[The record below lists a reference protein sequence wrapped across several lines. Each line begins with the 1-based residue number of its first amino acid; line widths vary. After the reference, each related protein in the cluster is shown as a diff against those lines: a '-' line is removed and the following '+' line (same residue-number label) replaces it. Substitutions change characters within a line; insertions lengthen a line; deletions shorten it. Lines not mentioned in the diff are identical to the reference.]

1 MINNTHAIIL
11 RTVPFGETS
20 LVVTAFTRA
29 YGLQSYLVKGARSTG
44 KKGQSLR
51 PYLQPGAL
59 LDLVVYHHEGTEHL
73 QYIREMR
80 WARVYSKVL
89 ASVVHNAVATFMV
102 ELLTRCIRQSEPN
115 EELYETAEQYLLLLD
130 EADPFVVANLPLHF
144 ALYLAG
150 ELGFRPEN
158 NYSVTS
164 PYFDI
169 AEGKF
174 SDQYISPGLTLE
186 GENARLLHE
195 LLATDPPVT
204 LYRVKM
210 NRLQRQEI
218 MNALAKFFSIHA
230 AGFGQLK
237 SLEVLEVVFN
247 G

>member
-20 LVVTAFTRA
+20 LVVSAFTKA

-59 LDLVVYHHEGTEHL
+59 LDLVVYHHEGTDHL

-80 WARVYSKVL
+80 WARVFNHVL
-89 ASVVHNAVATFMV
+89 TSVVHNAVATFMV
-102 ELLTRCIRQSEPN
+102 ELITRCIRQSEPN
-115 EELYETAEQYLLLLD
+115 PELFTGVEQYFLLLD
-130 EADPFVVANLPLHF
+130 GAESPVVANLPLHF

-158 NYSVTS
+158 NYSENE
-164 PYFDI
+164 PFFDL
-169 AEGKF
+169 AAGRF
-174 SDQYISPGLTLE
+174 TNHYSNPANTLE
-186 GENARLLHE
+186 GENARLLHQ
-195 LLATDPPVT
+195 LLAIDPPVT

-210 NRLQRQEI
+210 NRVQRREI
-218 MNALAKFFSIHA
+218 MTALAAFFVIHA
-230 AGFGQLK
+230 AGFGHLR
-237 SLEVLEVVFN
+237 SLEVLEVVF
-247 G
+247 GG

>member
-20 LVVTAFTRA
+20 LVVSAFTKA

-59 LDLVVYHHEGTEHL
+59 LDLVVYHHEGTDHL

-89 ASVVHNAVATFMV
+89 TSVVHNAVATFMV
-102 ELLTRCIRQSEPN
+102 ELVTRCIRQSEPN
-115 EELYETAEQYLLLLD
+115 PGLYTVIEQYLVLLD
-130 EADPFVVANLPLHF
+130 EAESPVVANLPLHF

-158 NYSVTS
+158 NFSEDE
-164 PYFDI
+164 PYFDLAAGRFTSHYTNPANTI
-169 AEGKF
+169 
-174 SDQYISPGLTLE
+174 E
-186 GENARLLHE
+186 GENARLLHQ
-195 LLATDPPVT
+195 LLDVAPPVT
-204 LYRVKM
+204 LYRIKM
-210 NRLQRQEI
+210 NRMQRREI
-218 MNALAKFFSIHA
+218 MSSLGVFFGIHA
-230 AGFGQLK
+230 AGFGHLR
-237 SLEVLEVVFN
+237 SLDVLEVVFDA
-247 G
+247 

>member
-1 MINNTHAIIL
+1 MISNTHAIIL

-20 LVVTAFTRA
+20 LVVTAFTKT

-59 LDLVVYHHEGTEHL
+59 LDLVVYHHEGTDHL

-80 WARVYSKVL
+80 WARVYAKVL
-89 ASVVHNAVATFMV
+89 TSVVHNAVATFMV
-102 ELLTRCIRQSEPN
+102 ELITRCIRQSEPN
-115 EELYETAEQYLLLLD
+115 TELYEGVEQYLVLLD
-130 EADPFVVANLPLHF
+130 EGDPVVVANLPLHF
-144 ALYLAG
+144 ALFLAG

-158 NYSVTS
+158 NYSENA
-164 PYFDI
+164 PYFDLN
-169 AEGKF
+169 EGKF
-174 SDQYISPGLTLE
+174 SNHYSNPGFTLD
-186 GENARLLHE
+186 GENALLLHRLLS
-195 LLATDPPVT
+195 TDPPVT

-210 NRLQRQEI
+210 TRTQRQEI
-218 MNALAKFFSIHA
+218 MAALARFFSIHA